1 MSDASEAILS
11 DAQPAALAVTGDEV
25 ADAGETLLRAGDA
38 HCLSAHRDRREGARS
53 PSSTRPG
60 SRSRVTAR
68 RAFSVRSTCCR
79 AQAVFVTAVATQPL
93 RYVAVERARLLLLMT
108 EDASLSDVLLATFV
122 RRR

>member
-1 MSDASEAILS
+1 M
-11 DAQPAALAVTGDEV
+11 
-25 ADAGETLLRAGDA
+25 
-38 HCLSAHRDRREGARS
+38 
-53 PSSTRPG
+53 
-60 SRSRVTAR
+60 
-68 RAFSVRSTCCR
+68 RSTCCR